1 MSVCLL
7 AHVRSFVRWVC
18 VKNSLVLWVK
28 GTDFLENNVFKC
40 IAEGI
45 GLIEHHSMEIW
56 FCVWIPQGPVFCSHK
71 SWEQLKNFK
80 KNFFWEF
87 QFSMH
92 SLCRW
97 RKQDLK
103 GSSHKLV
110 QSPWRSCHSMGSHM
124 IQGFCWP
131 SFLPQNP
138 VECCALLLGF
148 NKKHCGLSELKVIWS
163 YSLARDFN
171 PKWRVPKYSTIPLQ
185 NCICSIKVILILI
198 IYKENADKF

>member
-1 MSVCLL
+1 
-7 AHVRSFVRWVC
+7 
-18 VKNSLVLWVK
+18 
-28 GTDFLENNVFKC
+28 
-40 IAEGI
+40 
-45 GLIEHHSMEIW
+45 
-56 FCVWIPQGPVFCSHK
+56 
-71 SWEQLKNFK
+71 
-80 KNFFWEF
+80 
-87 QFSMH
+87 
-92 SLCRW
+92 
-97 RKQDLK
+97 
-103 GSSHKLV
+103 
-110 QSPWRSCHSMGSHM
+110 MGSHM

-171 PKWRVPKYSTIPLQ
+171 PKWRVPKYSTIALQ